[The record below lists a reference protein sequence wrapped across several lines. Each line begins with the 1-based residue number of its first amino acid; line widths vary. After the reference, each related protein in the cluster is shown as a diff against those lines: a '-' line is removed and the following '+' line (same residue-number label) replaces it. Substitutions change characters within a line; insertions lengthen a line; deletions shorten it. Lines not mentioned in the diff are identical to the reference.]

1 MTTTDFETLR
11 FKVKGGVA
19 WVRLNRPDRLNAF
32 TPEMWAEMRALGRE
46 LLADPGDIRVLVVSG
61 EGRAFSSGIDTSVF
75 SSGFGVTDLDD
86 DGAPPRHE
94 DPSVNAILTAQDAY
108 NWLAE
113 VPFVTVAAI
122 RGFALGAGLQL
133 ALACDIRIAARG
145 TRLGLL
151 ELQYGILPD
160 LGGTQRLPRIV
171 GVGKAIELIATAAKI
186 DADEALR
193 IGLVERVVSDEELW
207 EAADDL
213 AATIAAQPP
222 LAVRGMKRAVHAALD
237 GRSVRDG
244 LVLEAE
250 GQAVCIT
257 SNDFREAITAFV
269 EGRPPV
275 YSAT

>member
-1 MTTTDFETLR
+1 MSERTEFETLR
-11 FKVKGGVA
+11 FKVKDGVA

-32 TPEMWAEMRALGRE
+32 TAEMWAEMRGLGRE
-46 LLADPGDIRVLVVSG
+46 LLADPGDIRVLIVSG

-86 DGAPPRHE
+86 DGPLRHE

-113 VPFVTVAAI
+113 VPFVTVAAM

-145 TRLGLL
+145 TRMGLL

-171 GVGKAIELIATAAKI
+171 GIGKAIELISTAAKI
-186 DADEALR
+186 DADEAFR

-207 EAADDL
+207 ETADTL
-213 AATIAAQPP
+213 AAAIAAQPP

-250 GQAVCIT
+250 GQAVCLA

-269 EGRPPV
+269 EGRPPA
-275 YSAT
+275 YTAS

>member
-1 MTTTDFETLR
+1 MTTTEFETLR
-11 FKVKGGVA
+11 FKVKDGVA
-19 WVRLNRPDRLNAF
+19 WVRMNRPDRLNAF

-75 SSGFGVTDLDD
+75 SSGFGVTDLADD
-86 DGAPPRHE
+86 ETPARH
-94 DPSVNAILTAQDAY
+94 DDAAVNAILNAQDAY

-145 TRLGLL
+145 TRMGLL

-207 EAADDL
+207 ETADDL

-244 LVLEAE
+244 LVVEAE
-250 GQAVCIT
+250 GQAVCIA

-269 EGRPPV
+269 EGRPPA
-275 YSAT
+275 YTAT